1 MTGQIRL
8 GVVGLG
14 MAAAPHAQSL
24 LDLRGRVEVAGV
36 FSPSPDRRRAFTE
49 RYGFPEAESLDAILS
64 DPSVDGL
71 IVLTPPSTHLEIVRA
86 AAAAGKHILL
96 EKPLEI
102 TLKRSEALVEAAE
115 KAGVRLAVVLQNRF
129 RRTIL
134 QVGDMVRD
142 GQLGELVS
150 VSLRLSNW
158 RPQSY
163 YDEPGRGTL
172 ARDGGGVLLTQGIHA
187 LDQMIALTGL
197 PEEVSGYV
205 ATSPIHR
212 METEDV
218 AHAALRFANGAIG
231 AVSATTAA
239 YPGFPDS
246 IEILYS
252 RASVQLSSTG
262 GEIRFLEGAE
272 QSIKDDGQGSGTGA
286 SPMAFTHH
294 HHRAALA
301 DFVDAVTGDRE
312 PKISGREALKVHR
325 LIDAI
330 TRSSESGARVH
341 L

>member
-24 LDLRGRVEVAGV
+24 LDLRGRVEVAGA

-86 AAAAGKHILL
+86 AAVAGKHILL

-172 ARDGGGVLLTQGIHA
+172 ARDGGGITADAGHSRA
-187 LDQMIALTGL
+187 GQMIALTGL
-197 PEEVSGYV
+197 PQEVSGYV
-205 ATSPIHR
+205 ATSTPDGNR
-212 METEDV
+212 GCRPS
-218 AHAALRFANGAIG
+218 ALRFANGAIG

-239 YPGFPDS
+239 IGFPT
-246 IEILYS
+246 
-252 RASVQLSSTG
+252 ASGSFIPGHRSVSSTG